1 MKGLIA
7 ALGMLLTVG
16 VLVAYTV
23 VELVIKL
30 APLLVLAAWIWIAI
44 KVWRSRR
51 KPRGD
56 RGHIEAPW
64 DWALPAQ
71 GPLVRGAVPQ
81 TTPSPTAGPVASAPA
96 MAAPAPPA
104 ALPPVIAHQLRSF
117 VVRGQDS
124 GLLADRED
132 GYLYVSAQDLP
143 RVPRVP
149 AAHQHR
155 PSVGARRASG
165 RRQVRRRP

>member
-7 ALGMLLTVG
+7 ALGMLITVG

-23 VELVIKL
+23 VELVIKW
-30 APLLVLAAWIWIAI
+30 APLLVFAAGIWIAI

-51 KPRGD
+51 KR
-56 RGHIEAPW
+56 RESRAHIKAPW
-64 DWALPAQ
+64 EWEHPGQRSASGL
-71 GPLVRGAVPQ
+71 AVPQ
-81 TTPSPTAGPVASAPA
+81 SAPLPSAGQVASA
-96 MAAPAPPA
+96 AAGA
-104 ALPPVIAHQLRSF
+104 ALGPAGALSTVIAHHHRSF

-124 GLLADRED
+124 GLLSDRED

-155 PSVGARRASG
+155 PSVGARRASS
-165 RRQVRRRP
+165 RREVRRRP

>member
-7 ALGMLLTVG
+7 ALGMLITVG

-23 VELVIKL
+23 VELVIKW
-30 APLLVLAAWIWIAI
+30 APLLVFAAVIWIAI

-51 KPRGD
+51 KR
-56 RGHIEAPW
+56 RESRAHIEVPW
-64 DWALPAQ
+64 EWEYPAQ
-71 GPLVRGAVPQ
+71 RSAPGLAVPQ
-81 TTPSPTAGPVASAPA
+81 IAPSPSGGPVASAPA
-96 MAAPAPPA
+96 GAAPGPA
-104 ALPPVIAHQLRSF
+104 GGLPPVIAHHHRSF

-124 GLLADRED
+124 GLLSDRED

-155 PSVGARRASG
+155 PSVGARRASS
-165 RRQVRRRP
+165 RREVRRRP

>member
-7 ALGMLLTVG
+7 ALGMLITVG

-23 VELVIKL
+23 VELVIKW
-30 APLLVLAAWIWIAI
+30 APLLVLAAGIWIAI

-51 KPRGD
+51 KRHES
-56 RGHIEAPW
+56 RAHIEAPW
-64 DWALPAQ
+64 EWEHPAQ
-71 GPLVRGAVPQ
+71 RSASGGAVPPIA
-81 TTPSPTAGPVASAPA
+81 PSPPAGPVAAAPA
-96 MAAPAPPA
+96 MAAPASVAP
-104 ALPPVIAHQLRSF
+104 LPPVIAHQDRSF
-117 VVRGQDS
+117 VVRGKDS

-149 AAHQHR
+149 AARQHR
-155 PSVGARRASG
+155 PSVGARRASS
-165 RRQVRRRP
+165 RREVRRRP